1 MLELAGLSK
10 HFGGLQVLSEVDLSV
25 PEGVIFGLI
34 GPNGAGKTTVF
45 NLITGLLAPTSGR
58 ISFKGQDL
66 LRKRPHQIT
75 RLGIARTFQNIRLFK
90 EMTLLENVVVGAYC
104 HMGYGLSSLLLGLPG
119 FRAHETRAR
128 ERALELLAWMKLDG
142 KAHDLADNL
151 SYGEQRRLELARALA
166 TEPRLLLLDE
176 PVAGMNTGERA
187 ELMSEIQAIRAHGYT
202 ILMIEHDMR
211 FVMGLCERIAVLNFG
226 KIIACGGPDE
236 IRHDERVIEAYLGR
250 DDEEED
256 ENLGDVVD
264 ANVTDVSVTD
274 ASVGGNAP

>member
-1 MLELAGLSK
+1 MLELGAISK
-10 HFGGLQVLSEVDLSV
+10 NFGGLHVLHDVNVSV
-25 PEGVIFGLI
+25 PQGAIFGLI

-45 NLITGLLAPTSGR
+45 NLITGLLAPSGGT
-58 ISFKGQDL
+58 IQFDGQSL
-66 LRKRPHQIT
+66 LQKKPHEIT

-90 EMTLLENVVVGAYC
+90 EMTLLENVVVGAYR
-104 HMGYGLSSLLLGLPG
+104 HMHYGFGGLLLGLPG
-119 FRAHETRAR
+119 YRKHEAQAR
-128 ERALELLAWMKLDG
+128 TRALELLSWMKLDH

-187 ELMSEIQAIRAHGYT
+187 ELMREITAIRDRGYT

-226 KIIACGGPDE
+226 KIIACGRPDE
-236 IRHDERVIEAYLGR
+236 IRNNEQVIEAYLGR
-250 DDEEED
+250 EDDDEPSAE
-256 ENLGDVVD
+256 G
-264 ANVTDVSVTD
+264 VTQ
-274 ASVGGNAP
+274 